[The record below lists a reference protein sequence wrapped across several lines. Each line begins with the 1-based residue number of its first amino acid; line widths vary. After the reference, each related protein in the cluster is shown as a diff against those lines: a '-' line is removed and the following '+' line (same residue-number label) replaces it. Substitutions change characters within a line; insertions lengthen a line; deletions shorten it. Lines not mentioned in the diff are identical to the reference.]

1 MKDIDTETRNNT
13 VADDVTAGED
23 MAVERGV
30 KLTRPIER
38 GGEKITYVEITGAI
52 EQAGSLR
59 GLSLSD
65 VLNLKA
71 DTMFT
76 LLPRVT
82 SPRLDEVM
90 IKKNVVTRFYS
101 VVRSGCKFYE
111 RARLWR
117 EERAGDGSVIT
128 LVCFEHI
135 EDRVAEIA
143 AIFNWSP
150 AEIFMMTPGEVVS
163 WRERAALRSGNADNE
178 DS

>member
-30 KLTRPIER
+30 KLSRPIER
-38 GGEKITYVEITGAI
+38 GAEKITYVEITGAI

-90 IKKNVVTRFYS
+90 IKKMSSRDFIH
-101 VVRSGCKFYE
+101 E

-135 EDRVAEIA
+135 EDLVADIA